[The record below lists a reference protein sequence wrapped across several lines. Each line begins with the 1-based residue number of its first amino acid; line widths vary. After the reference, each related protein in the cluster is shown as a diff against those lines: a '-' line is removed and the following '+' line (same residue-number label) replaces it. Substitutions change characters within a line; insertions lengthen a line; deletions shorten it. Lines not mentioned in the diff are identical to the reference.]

1 MKTSGHVVSMLRP
14 EIINLDGS
22 IFTQHKRYRNNNI
35 KNKKCL
41 ATQSIESMLLN
52 RTLKVNHI
60 IVLAYDNDLIHYLY
74 KYCESHSLSLFSPSH
89 VQDAKGFATCLLDFI
104 NSNARYLVSLMKM
117 TSSDVDTSEQGQKDR
132 LKHVEMTLEVLYHVI
147 HNNPGVE
154 MQCIGHFKLLFS
166 LLGVQGASKAQ
177 HLALKVRAEV

>member
-1 MKTSGHVVSMLRP
+1 M
-14 EIINLDGS
+14 
-22 IFTQHKRYRNNNI
+22 
-35 KNKKCL
+35 
-41 ATQSIESMLLN
+41 
-52 RTLKVNHI
+52 NHI
-60 IVLAYDNDLIHYLY
+60 LCWLMTMILY
-74 KYCESHSLSLFSPSH
+74 TIYISTSCESFSLTLSRTH

-104 NSNARYLVSLMKM
+104 GSNAQYLVSLMKM

-132 LKHVEMTLEVLYHVI
+132 LKHVEMTLEALYHVI